1 MFFTHVEITKNKHQN
16 DILSNQNGKHEQEKN
31 NDDQNGNV

>member
-1 MFFTHVEITKNKHQN
+1 MFFTHAEITKNKYQN
-16 DILSNQNGKHEQEKN
+16 DILSNQNEEHKQEKN